1 MKEMSKSV
9 VFMLTQNPSKLGSF
23 PPVNKIAGISR
34 VLFEDEKGKRERI
47 AFYNPS
53 STTIWADETV
63 LPVGKDV
70 PNYTN
75 ILFKNGIK
83 TVSPNEINLLKFLR
97 ICGMNEANNE
107 TRITNA
113 ILFREINVEQK
124 AHQTLDEVKL
134 LDNARHF
141 TSNADIREVRAYAL
155 GLAKNAGEIN
165 QVQQMSEYEVRL
177 HLRFKAEKNPITFL
191 ENMKDQVLINKV
203 KIIQAIYNDT
213 IVHNQAENTLSW
225 KNGNEFLVAP
235 IGTEVIKYLSEMSV
249 KNEKYAQLLKDI
261 ELASKGG
268 AKEILQKETPK
279 APKVEKQAAEQPNF
293 EEETEVLEDDSEEE
307 SIEDI
312 IEQLV
317 DMDLL
322 EVSANKVWHTYK
334 RGTAEERK
342 FKGRAEFEA
351 ALKYDENFKQTI
363 ETILG

>member
-141 TSNADIREVRAYAL
+141 ASNADIREVRAYAL

-261 ELASKGG
+261 EVASKGE
-268 AKEILQKETPK
+268 AKEILQKETK
-279 APKVEKQAAEQPNF
+279 QTPKVVNQVVEQTKN